1 MIRSSAL
8 PSPPSVPRLGLCCQ
22 FAAEPI
28 GFRLA
33 TATALLRLRP
43 EERLRKLADIALANG
58 QALEQAV
65 EYCAR
70 VGIGCFRI
78 ISTLLPVKTH
88 PDAGYC
94 VEQLPGAD
102 AIIAQFRKC
111 GAAAARH
118 GVRLVFH
125 PDQFVV
131 LNSPR
136 PDVVEKSLAD
146 LAYHAELCQWLG
158 ADVINIHGGGAYGD
172 KSAAIESLRRAIDKL
187 PDEIRRRL
195 TLENDDKIYTPQ
207 DLLPVCRATGVPLV
221 YDVHHHRC
229 LPDGMPIGEAT
240 EAAIAT
246 WNREPLFHLSS
257 PLEGWSG
264 LQPFRHHDYVD
275 LADFPDEWRRAD
287 ITIEVEAKAK
297 ELAVLRLRDELAAST
312 KALSSGNSPT
322 RNVGKSRS
330 RRCAT

>member
-1 MIRSSAL
+1 MHQPAASPFVAL
-8 PSPPSVPRLGLCCQ
+8 PRLGLCCQ
-22 FAAEPI
+22 FAAQPI
-28 GFRLA
+28 TFRMA
-33 TATALLRLRP
+33 TATALLRLSS
-43 EERLRKLADIALANG
+43 EERLRKLANLALSNAL
-58 QALEQAV
+58 ALEQAI

-70 VGIGCFRI
+70 VGIGCFRV
-78 ISTLLPVKTH
+78 ISTILPAKTH
-88 PDAGYC
+88 PAAGYR

-102 AIIAQFRKC
+102 AIVAQFRKC
-111 GAAAARH
+111 GTAAARH

-136 PDVVEKSLAD
+136 SDVVEKSLAD

-172 KSAAIESLRRAIDKL
+172 KKLALDVLKRNIDAL
-187 PDEIRRRL
+187 PEGIRSRL
-195 TLENDDKIYTPQ
+195 TLENDDKIFTPQ
-207 DLLPVCRATGVPLV
+207 DLLPVCRASGVPLV

-229 LPDGMPIGEAT
+229 LPDELPIGEAT

-257 PLEGWSG
+257 PLEGWTG
-264 LQPFRHHDYVD
+264 PQPFRHHDYVD

-297 ELAVLRLRDELAAST
+297 ELAVLRLRDELEAST
-312 KALSSGNSPT
+312 KMLPTVESPT
-322 RNVGKSRS
+322 GKARS

>member
-1 MIRSSAL
+1 
-8 PSPPSVPRLGLCCQ
+8 V
-22 FAAEPI
+22 EPI
-28 GFRLA
+28 DFRLA
-33 TATALLRLRP
+33 TATALLRLTP
-43 EERLRKLADIALANG
+43 AERLRKLAEIALANG
-58 QALEQAV
+58 QALEQAI

-78 ISTLLPVKTH
+78 ISTLLPAKTH
-88 PDAGYC
+88 PDAGYR
-94 VEQLPGAD
+94 VEQLPQA
-102 AIIAQFRKC
+102 AEIIAQFRRC
-111 GAAAARH
+111 GTAAARH
-118 GVRLVFH
+118 GIRLVFH

-146 LAYHAELCQWLG
+146 LAYHAELCGWLG

-172 KSAAIESLRRAIDKL
+172 KSAALQSLQRTIDRL
-187 PDEIRRRL
+187 PEETRRRL
-195 TLENDDKIYTPQ
+195 TLENDDKIFTPQ

-229 LPDGMPIGEAT
+229 LPDELPISEAT

-257 PLEGWSG
+257 PLDGWSG
-264 LQPFRHHDYVD
+264 PQPFRHHDYVE

-297 ELAVLRLRDELAAST
+297 ELAVLRLRDELQAST
-312 KALSSGNSPT
+312 NTPPTVTSPT
-322 RNVGKSRS
+322 GKSRIVKS
-330 RRCAT
+330 PTGKVRNRRCAT